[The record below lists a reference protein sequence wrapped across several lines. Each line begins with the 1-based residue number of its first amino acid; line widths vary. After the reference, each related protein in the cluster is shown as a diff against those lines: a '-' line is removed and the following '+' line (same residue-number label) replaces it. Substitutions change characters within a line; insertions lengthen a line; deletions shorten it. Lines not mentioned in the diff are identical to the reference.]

1 MKTITSPGAVYW
13 SRSGAV
19 PLESDELAGCMP
31 PSDGR
36 VAGSVP
42 GMQYHTKVTGNV
54 GCITLAEKDL
64 VFTLALAT
72 ACIVLLFPLLALRPK
87 IGDLVRK
94 R

>member
-1 MKTITSPGAVYW
+1 VQFIGP
-13 SRSGAV
+13 RSGAV

-42 GMQYHTKVTGNV
+42 GMQYHTKVIGN

-64 VFTLALAT
+64 VFTLALAA

-87 IGDLVRK
+87 IEDLVKKKK